1 MGETV
6 FNNDTLLEPITT
18 RAVEHKDAI
27 AAVRAPVLANG
38 KTGRESP
45 IHVANVIRMSAVRAR
60 LNVDKPGHELGSGTG
75 RELDSSTLNTES
87 SSRPVS
93 RPDRARVP
101 VVDVNTVDHKATAAR
116 YGARAGVNSDSVESS
131 AGGKRGKFDLRKSGW
146 EPDSPSERAETGVHQ
161 SPMKS
166 QLRNQNGTRNVT
178 KIPRRTV
185 MRYPEAIHREQTSTD
200 TLIIIHYLHQEEQRR
215 PLQTSAVRAR
225 LPKSGLRPVVKA
237 TG

>member
-6 FNNDTLLEPITT
+6 FDDDTLLEPITT

-75 RELDSSTLNTES
+75 RELDSLTLNTES

-93 RPDRARVP
+93 RPDRA
-101 VVDVNTVDHKATAAR
+101 
-116 YGARAGVNSDSVESS
+116 
-131 AGGKRGKFDLRKSGW
+131 
-146 EPDSPSERAETGVHQ
+146 
-161 SPMKS
+161 
-166 QLRNQNGTRNVT
+166 
-178 KIPRRTV
+178 
-185 MRYPEAIHREQTSTD
+185 
-200 TLIIIHYLHQEEQRR
+200 
-215 PLQTSAVRAR
+215 
-225 LPKSGLRPVVKA
+225 
-237 TG
+237 